1 MAWQTPKTNWSGSV
15 DDEGVYTG
23 DYFNAVD
30 FNRIK
35 NNLIYLRNLAVSL
48 YESFSI
54 GTVSE
59 DKTPADYFYA
69 EEINQLEQN
78 LIIINKNTLKREYG
92 SPPTYVQN
100 GATMDYTELNRMES
114 AILDLYERLTNEFEG
129 RRMFTWNFGMKG
141 GDI

>member
-1 MAWQTPKTNWSGSV
+1 MTVSYTHLDVYKRQ
-15 DDEGVYTG
+15 GVYTG

-54 GTVSE
+54 GAVSE

-78 LIIINKNTLKREYG
+78 LIIINQKTLKRE
-92 SPPTYVQN
+92 
-100 GATMDYTELNRMES
+100 
-114 AILDLYERLTNEFEG
+114 
-129 RRMFTWNFGMKG
+129 
-141 GDI
+141 